1 MINER
6 GNHEHYTEGGG
17 MVITVMMVYLTTAG
31 IHNHN
36 VNIATQ
42 ERRRKALVRNICCLI
57 EQKCFCFCHT
67 NALKDFPAAGYQV
80 QLHFLLSAL
89 NALHM
94 ATNRQTK
101 QYHVQNRN

>member
-17 MVITVMMVYLTTAG
+17 GMVLTVMMVYLTTAG

-36 VNIATQ
+36 VNIATH
-42 ERRRKALVRNICCLI
+42 ERRRKALVRNICCII

-80 QLHFLLSAL
+80 QLHFL
-89 NALHM
+89 
-94 ATNRQTK
+94 
-101 QYHVQNRN
+101 